1 MKQKAF
7 TLIELLVVVA
17 IIGILAAVG
26 VVAYNGYTASAK
38 KSVVRKN
45 HKMMVNEF
53 KALVIKFEIDGYIYR
68 NSFDGKKQKKYT
80 QRNLAFDCSPFSQ
93 HWQSKIKTPYA
104 DATAKQKKLDAQS
117 WGGVCTSGGCWP
129 GKEGRTFTWFVP
141 NKAKCSFTTYLPDNE
156 IIYEEVDWPSQ

>member
-1 MKQKAF
+1 MNRGGF

-26 VVAYNGYTASAK
+26 VDAYNGYTGAAK
-38 KSVVRKN
+38 KNVVKQH
-45 HKMMVNEF
+45 HKMMVKEF

-68 NSFDGKKQKKYT
+68 DNISGTQKKKYT
-80 QRNLAFDCSPFSQ
+80 RRNLAFDCSPFSI
-93 HWQSKIKTPYA
+93 HWASKLKTPYA
-104 DATAKQKKLDAQS
+104 DSEAVKKGLDRQA

-129 GKEGRTFTWFVP
+129 AKEGRTFTWFVH

>member
-1 MKQKAF
+1 MKEKGF

-26 VVAYNGYTASAK
+26 MVAYSGYTSGAK
-38 KSVVRKN
+38 KSVVRNN

-53 KALVIKFEIDGYIYR
+53 KALVIKFEIDGHIIR
-68 NSFDGKKQKKYT
+68 DTGLNKKKRFT
-80 QRNLAFDCSPFSQ
+80 QRNLAFDCSPFAT
-93 HWQSKIKTPYA
+93 HWSKIKTPYA
-104 DATAKQKKLDAQS
+104 DATAKQKKLDAQT
-117 WGGVCTSGGCWP
+117 WGGVCSNNGCWP
-129 GKEGRTFTWFVP
+129 AKEGRTFTWFVP

>member
-1 MKQKAF
+1 MKQKGF

-26 VVAYNGYTASAK
+26 TVAYSGYTSSAK

-53 KALVIKFEIDGYIYR
+53 KALAIKFEIDGYIYR
-68 NSFDGKKQKKYT
+68 NNSSGTQQKKYT
-80 QRNLAFDCSPFSQ
+80 QRNLAFDCSPFST
-93 HWQSKIKTPYA
+93 HWHSKIKTPYA
-104 DATAKQKKLDAQS
+104 DAAAKQKKQDAQS
-117 WGGVCTSGGCWP
+117 WGGVCSNNGCWP
-129 GKEGRTFTWFVP
+129 AKEGRTFTWFVP

-156 IIYEEVDWPSQ
+156 IIYDEVDWPSQ